1 MTTEAKVGSFMIVA
15 LALLVYVIMHLG
27 GFSFGAEK
35 GYPVQAV
42 FHQVSGLRSGN
53 LVRYAGVQVGKV
65 VTVEAEASG
74 ARAHLLID
82 EGVDIPTDAV
92 FRIGSD
98 GLMGEKF
105 VLISPVEG
113 GTLDVLRPGAVVQGF
128 DEQGFE
134 QLMVS
139 ANATLLD
146 VQKLVQSLQAIF
158 GDERMRGALVDSAV
172 NAREMTENLNRL
184 SAVLARMAADNEQDV
199 RTMVAQLGAMA
210 RSMSE
215 TADHVGQMVAALDNG
230 GRTAVEAR
238 EMIAHLNATSQRVE
252 RMAAALEGVVADP
265 ETAENLKETLR
276 NAKNAS
282 EKADR
287 LLSGGFRTEASAEL
301 LYSGGADHY
310 MANADFR
317 LYTAPQ
323 RFLLLGVNDIGE
335 GNKANVQLGS
345 TSGAFTGRAGLV
357 DNKAGVGLDARLGQ
371 PWTVSVDAYDPN
383 DFQLKLRAQYEFAE
397 DTFLVG
403 QINRANKSEARESF
417 VGVRH
422 SF

>member
-1 MTTEAKVGSFMIVA
+1 MTTEAKVGTFTIAA
-15 LALLVYVIMHLG
+15 LALLCYIVMHLG

-74 ARAHLLID
+74 ARAYLLID
-82 EGVDIPTDAV
+82 EGVEIPGNAV

-105 VLISPVEG
+105 VMISPLEDEAAAALKPG
-113 GTLDVLRPGAVVQGF
+113 DVVRGF
-128 DEQGFE
+128 DEQGLE
-134 QLMVS
+134 QLMLS

-146 VQKLVQSLQAIF
+146 VQKLVQSLQSIF
-158 GDERMRGALVDSAV
+158 GDERMRGALVDAAV

-199 RTMVAQLGAMA
+199 RTMVLQLQAMA
-210 RSMSE
+210 GSMSD
-215 TADHVGQMVAALDNG
+215 TADRVGRMVAELDDN
-230 GRTAVEAR
+230 GRTAREVR
-238 EMIAHLNATSQRVE
+238 EMIANLNATSRRVE
-252 RMAAALEGVVADP
+252 HMAEALEGVVADP
-265 ETAENLKETLR
+265 ETAENLKDTLR
-276 NAKNAS
+276 SAKSAS

-287 LLSGGFRTEASAEL
+287 LLSGGFHTEASAEL
-301 LYSGGADHY
+301 LYSGGEDRY
-310 MANADFR
+310 MANADLR
-317 LYTAPQ
+317 LYTAPNS
-323 RFLLLGVNDIGE
+323 FLLLGVNDIGE
-335 GNKANVQLGS
+335 GNKANVQVG
-345 TSGAFTGRAGLV
+345 TSGGAFTGRAGLV
-357 DNKAGVGLDARLGQ
+357 DNKAGVGIDARLGA
-371 PWTVSVDAYDPN
+371 PWTFSLDAYDPN
-383 DFQLKLRAQYEFAE
+383 DFQLKLRAQYEFAA

-403 QINRANKSEARESF
+403 QVNRANKSDERESF
-417 VGVRH
+417 VGLRR